1 MSEENP
7 APANAIICGQCKTW
21 YTGIATAH
29 CGGCHLTFS
38 RVSSFDKHRVGG
50 KCKSPAVAGLVRNGR
65 VMSAMRVACRV
76 PSVFFLNGVFMS
88 DSSVVGVLAEALA
101 QHGVK
106 ARSGRHGVLV
116 HCSCGVASEDHA
128 AHVASVVAALP
139 NIAVV
144 SLPEGENRWH
154 VTDWDGGRVSLCYGV
169 DTVRCYLPNP
179 ALEVVEA
186 EELGIALIAA
196 SRYLDAARAAGGQ
209 A

>member
-1 MSEENP
+1 
-7 APANAIICGQCKTW
+7 
-21 YTGIATAH
+21 
-29 CGGCHLTFS
+29 
-38 RVSSFDKHRVGG
+38 
-50 KCKSPAVAGLVRNGR
+50 
-65 VMSAMRVACRV
+65 
-76 PSVFFLNGVFMS
+76 MS

-101 QHGVK
+101 QHQLNNWWEVSKPDGKRVSCSCK
-106 ARSGRHGVLV
+106 WVHESDGLFGWSGRDARAIHR
-116 HCSCGVASEDHA
+116 

-196 SRYLDAARAAGGQ
+196 SRYLAAARAAGGQ